1 MKISMSKDI
10 KYKFI
15 VMVVAFI
22 ISLVFLVLSIIN
34 LSSFIIEKTADYQQ
48 VEATINKYEEVE
60 NASFSYYNLYYEY
73 VAADGTTYTGL
84 WTDRIANFDYV
95 QSKIGSTIIIYVDN
109 NLQKQ
114 RMDLDFRNDLL
125 YVFPPLMLGFLAT
138 FVEALLTVLK
148 AFKNKGQKS
157 AIIEERVDKVNN

>member
-15 VMVVAFI
+15 IMVVAFI

-34 LSSFIIEKTADYQQ
+34 LSSFIIEKTADYQ

-73 VAADGTTYTGL
+73 VAADGATYTGL
-84 WTDRIANFDYV
+84 
-95 QSKIGSTIIIYVDN
+95 
-109 NLQKQ
+109 
-114 RMDLDFRNDLL
+114 
-125 YVFPPLMLGFLAT
+125 
-138 FVEALLTVLK
+138 
-148 AFKNKGQKS
+148 
-157 AIIEERVDKVNN
+157 

>member
-84 WTDRIANFDYV
+84 
-95 QSKIGSTIIIYVDN
+95 
-109 NLQKQ
+109 
-114 RMDLDFRNDLL
+114 
-125 YVFPPLMLGFLAT
+125 
-138 FVEALLTVLK
+138 
-148 AFKNKGQKS
+148 
-157 AIIEERVDKVNN
+157 

>member
-1 MKISMSKDI
+1 MR
-10 KYKFI
+10 
-15 VMVVAFI
+15 
-22 ISLVFLVLSIIN
+22 
-34 LSSFIIEKTADYQQ
+34 T
-48 VEATINKYEEVE
+48 
-60 NASFSYYNLYYEY
+60 SYYNLYYEY

-114 RMDLDFRNDLL
+114 RMDLDIRNDLL
-125 YVFPPLMLGFLAT
+125 YVFPPLMLGFLAI

-157 AIIEERVDKVNN
+157 AIIEERVDKANN